1 MCLFDGLEEAMDETI
16 EIGNQICFAIFLE
29 VGVKQACL
37 GVEFREIIE
46 VFQVLVSAQ
55 ERLLIVITILDLI

>member
-1 MCLFDGLEEAMDETI
+1 MDETI
-16 EIGNQICFAIFLE
+16 EIGNQIYFAIFLE